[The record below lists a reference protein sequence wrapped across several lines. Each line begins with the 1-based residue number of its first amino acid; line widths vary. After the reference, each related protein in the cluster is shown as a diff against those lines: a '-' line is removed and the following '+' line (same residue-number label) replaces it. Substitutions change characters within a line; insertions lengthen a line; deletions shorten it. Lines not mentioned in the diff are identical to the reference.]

1 MPAPCCVQHGSGVD
15 WLIKNAKD
23 AIDKL
28 ETLPITTSANA
39 AIASTHPDSAE
50 NFDKQAQVVIVAGH

>member
-1 MPAPCCVQHGSGVD
+1 MLAPCCVQHGSGVD

-28 ETLPITTSANA
+28 ETLPITTSTN
-39 AIASTHPDSAE
+39 ASTHPDSAE
-50 NFDKQAQVVIVAGH
+50 NFDKQAQAVVVAGH